1 MTQNSTK
8 NSVVQVSGRGT
19 NVEFIIDD
27 VSPFDQITKGLR
39 DYLVENRGMWSGGA
53 IAVNVGNRLTSRDQ
67 LNEIKKIIESGSGL
81 TVIRFSCSPETMTPP
96 LSVPDPVRPLQHNE
110 VIIPARKPTVAP
122 PLQVGPAA
130 APAAPPIVD
139 ASPAEQPPKAYPQH
153 NEVIIPDRKPTVAP
167 PPPVRPVAAPADPPV
182 VEASRVAQP
191 LKTYPQHNEVIIP
204 EQEPTVVPPLPV
216 DPVAAPVASNEP
228 PRQTVLPIDQAA
240 QVVQPAQ
247 THAQR
252 NVVTPKPLRVQ
263 SEPPTVVE
271 AEQPLLMDE
280 ERANLQRPSYLQS
293 QRDTALLVKSTCR
306 SGEIIRHQGDVVVL
320 GDVNPGAEVVASGDI
335 VVFGCL
341 RGFAHAGSD
350 GDTKATIVALSLG
363 SPRVQIGPHVGVSS
377 GNNVEPKYTDSGP
390 VIAYAR
396 RRSIHVALFEGRF
409 FNYGKGEL
417 YDG

>member
-27 VSPFDQITKGLR
+27 VSPFDQIIKGLR

-67 LNEIKKIIESGSGL
+67 LNEIKKIIEYGSGL
-81 TVIRFSCSPETMTPP
+81 TVIRFSCSPETMATPP
-96 LSVPDPVRPLQHNE
+96 SDPGPVRPLQHNE

-122 PLQVGPAA
+122 PPPVRPAA
-130 APAAPPIVD
+130 APAAP
-139 ASPAEQPPKAYPQH
+139 S
-153 NEVIIPDRKPTVAP
+153 
-167 PPPVRPVAAPADPPV
+167 V
-182 VEASRVAQP
+182 VEASRIVQP
-191 LKTYPQHNEVIIP
+191 PKTYPQHNEVIIP
-204 EQEPTVVPPLPV
+204 ERKPTVVPPLPV
-216 DPVAAPVASNEP
+216 DPVATPAASNEAT
-228 PRQTVLPIDQAA
+228 RQTGMPIKEAA
-240 QVVQPAQ
+240 QVVSPTQ
-247 THAQR
+247 THRQDNAA
-252 NVVTPKPLRVQ
+252 TPEPIRVQ
-263 SEPPTVVE
+263 HEPSDVVE

-280 ERANLQRPSYLQS
+280 ELGNSPRPSYLQS

-335 VVFGCL
+335 AVFGCL
-341 RGFAHAGSD
+341 RGFAHAGSE
-350 GDTKATIVALSLG
+350 GDIKATIVALSLG
-363 SPRVQIGPHVGVSS
+363 SPRLQIGPHVGISS
-377 GNNVEPKYTDSGP
+377 GNKVEPKYTDSGP

-396 RRSIHVALFEGRF
+396 RRSIHVALFKGRF
-409 FNYGKGEL
+409 FKYGKGEL

>member
-8 NSVVQVSGRGT
+8 NPVVQVSGRGT

-27 VSPFDQITKGLR
+27 VSPFDQITKGIR

-53 IAVNVGNRLTSRDQ
+53 IAVNVGSRLTSRDQ
-67 LNEIKKIIESGSGL
+67 LNEIKNIIESGSGL
-81 TVIRFSCSPETMTPP
+81 TVVRFSCSPETMAPP
-96 LSVPDPVRPLQHNE
+96 PSVPDPVRPLQHN
-110 VIIPARKPTVAP
+110 A
-122 PLQVGPAA
+122 
-130 APAAPPIVD
+130 
-139 ASPAEQPPKAYPQH
+139 
-153 NEVIIPDRKPTVAP
+153 VIIPDRKPTVAP
-167 PPPVRPVAAPADPPV
+167 APPVRPAAAPAAPPI

-191 LKTYPQHNEVIIP
+191 PKTNPQHNEVIIP
-204 EQEPTVVPPLPV
+204 ERNPTVLPPPPV
-216 DPVAAPVASNEP
+216 DPVAAPTAFNEA
-228 PRQTVLPIDQAA
+228 PRQTVLPIEEVS
-240 QVVQPAQ
+240 QVVQPSQ
-247 THAQR
+247 TPRQ
-252 NVVTPKPLRVQ
+252 Q
-263 SEPPTVVE
+263 SAVMPEPPHVQYEPRASVE

-280 ERANLQRPSYLQS
+280 ERANLKRPSYLQS

-341 RGFAHAGSD
+341 RGFAHAGSE
-350 GDTKATIVALSLG
+350 GDTKATIVTLSLG

-377 GNNVEPKYTDSGP
+377 GNNVHPKYTDSGP
-390 VIAYAR
+390 VIAYVR

-409 FNYGKGEL
+409 FKYGKGEL

>member
-27 VSPFDQITKGLR
+27 VSPFDQIIKGLR

-67 LNEIKKIIESGSGL
+67 LNEIKKIIEYGSGL
-81 TVIRFSCSPETMTPP
+81 TVIRFSCSPETMATPP
-96 LSVPDPVRPLQHNE
+96 SDPGPVRPLQHNE

-122 PLQVGPAA
+122 PPPVRPAA
-130 APAAPPIVD
+130 APAAP
-139 ASPAEQPPKAYPQH
+139 S
-153 NEVIIPDRKPTVAP
+153 
-167 PPPVRPVAAPADPPV
+167 V
-182 VEASRVAQP
+182 VEASRIVQP
-191 LKTYPQHNEVIIP
+191 PKTYPQHIEVIIP
-204 EQEPTVVPPLPV
+204 ERKPTVVPPLPV
-216 DPVAAPVASNEP
+216 DPVATPAASNEAT
-228 PRQTVLPIDQAA
+228 RQTGMPIKEAA
-240 QVVQPAQ
+240 QVVSPTQ
-247 THAQR
+247 THRQDNAA
-252 NVVTPKPLRVQ
+252 TPEPIRVQ
-263 SEPPTVVE
+263 HEPSDVVE

-280 ERANLQRPSYLQS
+280 ELGNSPRPSYLQS

-306 SGEIIRHQGDVVVL
+306 SGKIIRHQGDVVVL

-335 VVFGCL
+335 AVFGCL
-341 RGFAHAGSD
+341 RGFAHAGSE

-363 SPRVQIGPHVGVSS
+363 SPRLQIGPHVGISS
-377 GNNVEPKYTDSGP
+377 GNKVEPKYTDSGP

-396 RRSIHVALFEGRF
+396 RRSIHVALFKGRF
-409 FNYGKGEL
+409 FKYGKGEL

>member
-27 VSPFDQITKGLR
+27 VSPFDQIIKGLR

-67 LNEIKKIIESGSGL
+67 LNEIKKIIEYGSGL
-81 TVIRFSCSPETMTPP
+81 TVIRFSCSPETMATPP
-96 LSVPDPVRPLQHNE
+96 SDPGPVRPLQHNE

-122 PLQVGPAA
+122 PPPVRPAA
-130 APAAPPIVD
+130 APAAPP
-139 ASPAEQPPKAYPQH
+139 
-153 NEVIIPDRKPTVAP
+153 
-167 PPPVRPVAAPADPPV
+167 V
-182 VEASRVAQP
+182 VEASRIVQP
-191 LKTYPQHNEVIIP
+191 PKTYPHHNEVIIP
-204 EQEPTVVPPLPV
+204 ERKPTVVPPLPV
-216 DPVAAPVASNEP
+216 DPVATPAASNEAT
-228 PRQTVLPIDQAA
+228 RQTGMPIKEAA
-240 QVVQPAQ
+240 QVVSPTQ
-247 THAQR
+247 THRQDNAA
-252 NVVTPKPLRVQ
+252 TPEPIRVQ
-263 SEPPTVVE
+263 HEPSDVVE

-280 ERANLQRPSYLQS
+280 ELGNSPRPSYLQS

-335 VVFGCL
+335 AVFGCL
-341 RGFAHAGSD
+341 RGFAHAGSE

-363 SPRVQIGPHVGVSS
+363 SPRLQIGPHVGISS
-377 GNNVEPKYTDSGP
+377 GNKVEPKYTDSGP

-396 RRSIHVALFEGRF
+396 RRSIHVALFKGRF
-409 FNYGKGEL
+409 FKYGKGEL

>member
-27 VSPFDQITKGLR
+27 VSPFDQIIKGLR

-81 TVIRFSCSPETMTPP
+81 TVIRFSCSPETMAPP
-96 LSVPDPVRPLQHNE
+96 PSDPGPVRPLQRNE

-122 PLQVGPAA
+122 PPPVRPAA
-130 APAAPPIVD
+130 APAA
-139 ASPAEQPPKAYPQH
+139 Q
-153 NEVIIPDRKPTVAP
+153 
-167 PPPVRPVAAPADPPV
+167 PV
-182 VEASRVAQP
+182 VEASRIVQP
-191 LKTYPQHNEVIIP
+191 PKTYPQHNEVIIP
-204 EQEPTVVPPLPV
+204 ERKLTVVPPLPV
-216 DPVAAPVASNEP
+216 DPVATPAASNEAT
-228 PRQTVLPIDQAA
+228 RQTGMPIKEAA
-240 QVVQPAQ
+240 QVVSPTQ
-247 THAQR
+247 THRQDNAA
-252 NVVTPKPLRVQ
+252 TPEPIRVQ
-263 SEPPTVVE
+263 HEPSDVVE

-280 ERANLQRPSYLQS
+280 ELGNSPRPSYLQS
-293 QRDTALLVKSTCR
+293 QRDTALLVKSTFR

-335 VVFGCL
+335 AVFGCL
-341 RGFAHAGSD
+341 RGFAHAGSE

-363 SPRVQIGPHVGVSS
+363 SPRLQIGPHVGVSS

-396 RRSIHVALFEGRF
+396 RRSIHVALFKGRF
-409 FNYGKGEL
+409 FKYGKGEL

>member
-27 VSPFDQITKGLR
+27 VSPFDQIIKGLR

-67 LNEIKKIIESGSGL
+67 LNEIKKIIEYGSGL
-81 TVIRFSCSPETMTPP
+81 TVIRFSCSPETMATPP
-96 LSVPDPVRPLQHNE
+96 SDPDPVRPLQHNE

-122 PLQVGPAA
+122 PPPVRPAA
-130 APAAPPIVD
+130 APAAP
-139 ASPAEQPPKAYPQH
+139 S
-153 NEVIIPDRKPTVAP
+153 
-167 PPPVRPVAAPADPPV
+167 V
-182 VEASRVAQP
+182 VEASRIVQP
-191 LKTYPQHNEVIIP
+191 PKTYPQHNEVIIP
-204 EQEPTVVPPLPV
+204 ERKPTVVPPLPV
-216 DPVAAPVASNEP
+216 DPVATPAASNEAT
-228 PRQTVLPIDQAA
+228 RQTGMPIKEAA
-240 QVVQPAQ
+240 QVVSPTQ
-247 THAQR
+247 THRQDNAA
-252 NVVTPKPLRVQ
+252 TPEPIRVQ
-263 SEPPTVVE
+263 HEPSDVVE

-280 ERANLQRPSYLQS
+280 ELGNSPRPSYLQS

-306 SGEIIRHQGDVVVL
+306 SGKIIRHQGDVVVL
-320 GDVNPGAEVVASGDI
+320 GDVNPGAEVIASGDI

-341 RGFAHAGSD
+341 RGFAHAGSE

-363 SPRVQIGPHVGVSS
+363 SPRLQIGPHVGISS
-377 GNNVEPKYTDSGP
+377 GNKVEPKYTDSGP

-396 RRSIHVALFEGRF
+396 RRSIHVALFKGRF
-409 FNYGKGEL
+409 FKYGKGEL

>member
-27 VSPFDQITKGLR
+27 VSPFDQIIKGLR

-67 LNEIKKIIESGSGL
+67 LNEIKKIIEYGSGL
-81 TVIRFSCSPETMTPP
+81 TVIRFSCSPETMATPP
-96 LSVPDPVRPLQHNE
+96 SDPGPVRPLQHNE
-110 VIIPARKPTVAP
+110 VIIPARKPTVVP
-122 PLQVGPAA
+122 PPPVRPAA
-130 APAAPPIVD
+130 APAAP
-139 ASPAEQPPKAYPQH
+139 S
-153 NEVIIPDRKPTVAP
+153 
-167 PPPVRPVAAPADPPV
+167 V
-182 VEASRVAQP
+182 VEASRIVQP
-191 LKTYPQHNEVIIP
+191 PKTYPQHNEVIIP
-204 EQEPTVVPPLPV
+204 ERKPTVVPPLPV
-216 DPVAAPVASNEP
+216 DPVATPAASNEAT
-228 PRQTVLPIDQAA
+228 RQTGMPIKEAA
-240 QVVQPAQ
+240 QVVSPTQ
-247 THAQR
+247 THRQDNAA
-252 NVVTPKPLRVQ
+252 TPEPIRVQ
-263 SEPPTVVE
+263 HEPSDVVE

-280 ERANLQRPSYLQS
+280 ELGNSPRPSYLQS

-335 VVFGCL
+335 AVFGCL
-341 RGFAHAGSD
+341 RGFAHAGSE

-363 SPRVQIGPHVGVSS
+363 SPRLQIGPHVGISS
-377 GNNVEPKYTDSGP
+377 GNKVEPKYTDSGP

-396 RRSIHVALFEGRF
+396 RRSIHVALFKGRF
-409 FNYGKGEL
+409 FKYGKGEL

>member
-67 LNEIKKIIESGSGL
+67 LNEIKKIIEYGSGL
-81 TVIRFSCSPETMTPP
+81 TVIRFSCSPETMATPP
-96 LSVPDPVRPLQHNE
+96 SDPGPVRPLQHNE

-122 PLQVGPAA
+122 PPPVRPAA
-130 APAAPPIVD
+130 APAAP
-139 ASPAEQPPKAYPQH
+139 S
-153 NEVIIPDRKPTVAP
+153 
-167 PPPVRPVAAPADPPV
+167 V
-182 VEASRVAQP
+182 VEASRIVQP
-191 LKTYPQHNEVIIP
+191 PKTYPQHNEVIIP
-204 EQEPTVVPPLPV
+204 ERKPTVVPPLPV
-216 DPVAAPVASNEP
+216 DPVATPAASNEAT
-228 PRQTVLPIDQAA
+228 RQTGMPIKEAA
-240 QVVQPAQ
+240 QVVSPTQ
-247 THAQR
+247 THRQDNAA
-252 NVVTPKPLRVQ
+252 TPEPIRVQ
-263 SEPPTVVE
+263 HEPSDVVE

-280 ERANLQRPSYLQS
+280 ELGNSPRPSYLQS

-306 SGEIIRHQGDVVVL
+306 SGKIIRHQGDVVVL

-335 VVFGCL
+335 AVFGCL
-341 RGFAHAGSD
+341 RGFAHAGSE

-363 SPRVQIGPHVGVSS
+363 SPRLQIGPHVGISS
-377 GNNVEPKYTDSGP
+377 GNKVEPKYTDSGP

-396 RRSIHVALFEGRF
+396 RRSIHVALFKGRF
-409 FNYGKGEL
+409 FKYGKGEL

>member
-27 VSPFDQITKGLR
+27 VSPFDQIIKGLR

-67 LNEIKKIIESGSGL
+67 LNEIKKIIEYGSGL
-81 TVIRFSCSPETMTPP
+81 TVIRFSCSPETMATPP
-96 LSVPDPVRPLQHNE
+96 SDPGPVRPLQHNE

-122 PLQVGPAA
+122 PPPVRPAA
-130 APAAPPIVD
+130 APAAPPVVEAYRIV
-139 ASPAEQPPKAYPQH
+139 QPPKTYPHH
-153 NEVIIPDRKPTVAP
+153 NEVIIPEGKPTVVP
-167 PPPVRPVAAPADPPV
+167 PPPVRPAAAPAAPSV
-182 VEASRVAQP
+182 VEASRIVQP
-191 LKTYPQHNEVIIP
+191 PKTYPQHNEVIIP
-204 EQEPTVVPPLPV
+204 ERKPTVVPPLPV
-216 DPVAAPVASNEP
+216 DPVATPAASNEAT
-228 PRQTVLPIDQAA
+228 RQTGMPIKEAA
-240 QVVQPAQ
+240 QVVSPTQ
-247 THAQR
+247 THRQDNAATR
-252 NVVTPKPLRVQ
+252 EPIRVQ
-263 SEPPTVVE
+263 HEPSDVVE

-280 ERANLQRPSYLQS
+280 ELGNSPRPSYLQS

-335 VVFGCL
+335 AVFGCL
-341 RGFAHAGSD
+341 RGFAHAGSE

-363 SPRVQIGPHVGVSS
+363 SPRLQIGPHVGISS
-377 GNNVEPKYTDSGP
+377 GNKVEPKYTDSGP

-396 RRSIHVALFEGRF
+396 RRSIHVALFKGRF
-409 FNYGKGEL
+409 FKYGKGEL

>member
-27 VSPFDQITKGLR
+27 VSPFDQIIKGLR

-67 LNEIKKIIESGSGL
+67 LNEIKKIIEYGSGL
-81 TVIRFSCSPETMTPP
+81 TVIRFSCSPETMATPP
-96 LSVPDPVRPLQHNE
+96 SDPGPVRPLQHNE

-122 PLQVGPAA
+122 PPPVRPAA
-130 APAAPPIVD
+130 APAAP
-139 ASPAEQPPKAYPQH
+139 S
-153 NEVIIPDRKPTVAP
+153 
-167 PPPVRPVAAPADPPV
+167 V
-182 VEASRVAQP
+182 VEASRIVQP
-191 LKTYPQHNEVIIP
+191 PKTYPQHNEVIIA
-204 EQEPTVVPPLPV
+204 ERKPTVVPPLPV
-216 DPVAAPVASNEP
+216 DPVATPAASNEAT
-228 PRQTVLPIDQAA
+228 RQTGMPIKEAA
-240 QVVQPAQ
+240 QVVSPTQ
-247 THAQR
+247 THRQDNAA
-252 NVVTPKPLRVQ
+252 TPEPIRVQ
-263 SEPPTVVE
+263 HEPSDVVE

-280 ERANLQRPSYLQS
+280 ELGNSPRPSYLQS

-335 VVFGCL
+335 AVFGCL
-341 RGFAHAGSD
+341 RGFAHAGSE

-363 SPRVQIGPHVGVSS
+363 SPRLQIGPHVGISS
-377 GNNVEPKYTDSGP
+377 GNKVEPKYTDSGP

-396 RRSIHVALFEGRF
+396 RRSIHVALFKGRF
-409 FNYGKGEL
+409 FKYGKGEL

>member
-67 LNEIKKIIESGSGL
+67 LNEIKKIIESESGL
-81 TVIRFSCSPETMTPP
+81 TVVRFSFSPETMAPP
-96 LSVPDPVRPLQHNE
+96 PSVPGPVRPPQHNE

-122 PLQVGPAA
+122 PPPVRPPTA
-130 APAAPPIVD
+130 APAA
-139 ASPAEQPPKAYPQH
+139 
-153 NEVIIPDRKPTVAP
+153 
-167 PPPVRPVAAPADPPV
+167 PPV

-191 LKTYPQHNEVIIP
+191 PIAYPQHNEVIIP
-204 EQEPTVVPPLPV
+204 EGKPTVVPPAPIN
-216 DPVAAPVASNEP
+216 PVAAPAASNEP
-228 PRQTVLPIDQAA
+228 PEQAVLPIDQAS
-240 QVVQPAQ
+240 QVGQPAQ
-247 THAQR
+247 THPQR

-263 SEPPTVVE
+263 SDPPTFVE

-280 ERANLQRPSYLQS
+280 ERANLQRHSYLES

-341 RGFAHAGSD
+341 RGFAHAGSE

-363 SPRVQIGPHVGVSS
+363 SPRLQIGPHVGVSN
-377 GNNVEPKYTDSGP
+377 GNNVQPKYTDSGP

-409 FNYGKGEL
+409 FKYGKGEL

>member
-67 LNEIKKIIESGSGL
+67 LNEIKKIIEYGSGL
-81 TVIRFSCSPETMTPP
+81 TVIRFSCSPETMATPP
-96 LSVPDPVRPLQHNE
+96 SDPGPVRPLQHNE

-122 PLQVGPAA
+122 PPPVRPAA
-130 APAAPPIVD
+130 APAAPP
-139 ASPAEQPPKAYPQH
+139 
-153 NEVIIPDRKPTVAP
+153 
-167 PPPVRPVAAPADPPV
+167 V
-182 VEASRVAQP
+182 VEASRIVQP
-191 LKTYPQHNEVIIP
+191 PKTYPQHNEVIIP
-204 EQEPTVVPPLPV
+204 ERKPTVVPPLPV
-216 DPVAAPVASNEP
+216 DPVATPAASNEAT
-228 PRQTVLPIDQAA
+228 RQTGMPIKEAA
-240 QVVQPAQ
+240 QVVSPTQ
-247 THAQR
+247 THRQDNAA
-252 NVVTPKPLRVQ
+252 TPEPIRVQ
-263 SEPPTVVE
+263 HEPSDVVE

-280 ERANLQRPSYLQS
+280 ELGNSPRPSYLQS

-306 SGEIIRHQGDVVVL
+306 SGKIIRHQGDVVVL

-335 VVFGCL
+335 AVFGCL
-341 RGFAHAGSD
+341 RGFAHAGSE

-363 SPRVQIGPHVGVSS
+363 SPRLQIGPHVGISS
-377 GNNVEPKYTDSGP
+377 GNKVEPKYTDSGP

-396 RRSIHVALFEGRF
+396 RRSIHVALFKGRF
-409 FNYGKGEL
+409 FKYGKGEL

>member
-27 VSPFDQITKGLR
+27 VSPFDQIIKGLR

-67 LNEIKKIIESGSGL
+67 LNEIKKIIEYGSGL
-81 TVIRFSCSPETMTPP
+81 TVIRFSCSPETMATPP
-96 LSVPDPVRPLQHNE
+96 SDPGPVRPLQHNE

-122 PLQVGPAA
+122 PPPVRPAA
-130 APAAPPIVD
+130 APAAPP
-139 ASPAEQPPKAYPQH
+139 
-153 NEVIIPDRKPTVAP
+153 
-167 PPPVRPVAAPADPPV
+167 V
-182 VEASRVAQP
+182 VEASRIVQP
-191 LKTYPQHNEVIIP
+191 PKTYPQHNEVIIP
-204 EQEPTVVPPLPV
+204 ERKPTVVPPLPV
-216 DPVAAPVASNEP
+216 DPVATPAASNEAT
-228 PRQTVLPIDQAA
+228 RQTGMPIKEAA
-240 QVVQPAQ
+240 QVVSPTQ
-247 THAQR
+247 THRQDNAA
-252 NVVTPKPLRVQ
+252 TPEPIRVQ
-263 SEPPTVVE
+263 HEPSDVVE

-280 ERANLQRPSYLQS
+280 ELGNSPRPSYLQS

-306 SGEIIRHQGDVVVL
+306 SGKIIRHQGDVVVL

-335 VVFGCL
+335 AVFGCL
-341 RGFAHAGSD
+341 RGFAHAGSE

-363 SPRVQIGPHVGVSS
+363 SPRLQIGPHVGISS
-377 GNNVEPKYTDSGP
+377 GNKVEPKYTDSGP

-396 RRSIHVALFEGRF
+396 RRSIHVALFKGRF
-409 FNYGKGEL
+409 FKYGKGEL

>member
-81 TVIRFSCSPETMTPP
+81 TVIRFSCSPETMAPP
-96 LSVPDPVRPLQHNE
+96 PSDPGPVRPPQHNE
-110 VIIPARKPTVAP
+110 AIIPARKPA
-122 PLQVGPAA
+122 
-130 APAAPPIVD
+130 
-139 ASPAEQPPKAYPQH
+139 
-153 NEVIIPDRKPTVAP
+153 VAP
-167 PPPVRPVAAPADPPV
+167 PPPVRPAAAPAALPI

-191 LKTYPQHNEVIIP
+191 PKTYPQHNEVIIP
-204 EQEPTVVPPLPV
+204 EGKPTVVPPSPIN
-216 DPVAAPVASNEP
+216 PAAAPAASNEAL
-228 PRQTVLPIDQAA
+228 RQTVMPIKEAS
-240 QVVQPAQ
+240 QVVSPTQ
-247 THAQR
+247 THRQHNAAA
-252 NVVTPKPLRVQ
+252 PEPIRVQ
-263 SEPPTVVE
+263 HEPSDVVE

-320 GDVNPGAEVVASGDI
+320 GDVNPGAEVIASGDI

-341 RGFAHAGSD
+341 RGFAHAGSE

-363 SPRVQIGPHVGVSS
+363 SPRLQIGPHVGVSS
-377 GNNVEPKYTDSGP
+377 GNNVEPRYTDSGP

-396 RRSIHVALFEGRF
+396 RRSIHVALFKGRF
-409 FNYGKGEL
+409 FKYGKGEL

>member
-27 VSPFDQITKGLR
+27 VSPFDQIIKGLR

-67 LNEIKKIIESGSGL
+67 LNEIKKIIEYGSGL
-81 TVIRFSCSPETMTPP
+81 TVIRFSCSPETMATPP
-96 LSVPDPVRPLQHNE
+96 SDPGPVRPLQHNE

-122 PLQVGPAA
+122 PPPVRPAA
-130 APAAPPIVD
+130 APAAPP
-139 ASPAEQPPKAYPQH
+139 
-153 NEVIIPDRKPTVAP
+153 
-167 PPPVRPVAAPADPPV
+167 V
-182 VEASRVAQP
+182 VEASRIVQP
-191 LKTYPQHNEVIIP
+191 PKTYPHHNEVIIP
-204 EQEPTVVPPLPV
+204 EGKPTVVPPLPV
-216 DPVAAPVASNEP
+216 DPVATPAASNEAT
-228 PRQTVLPIDQAA
+228 RQTGMPIKEAA
-240 QVVQPAQ
+240 QVVSPTQ
-247 THAQR
+247 THRQDNAA
-252 NVVTPKPLRVQ
+252 TPEPIRVQ
-263 SEPPTVVE
+263 HEPSDVVE

-280 ERANLQRPSYLQS
+280 ELGNSPRPSYLQS

-306 SGEIIRHQGDVVVL
+306 SGKIIRHQGDVVVL

-335 VVFGCL
+335 AVFGCL
-341 RGFAHAGSD
+341 RGFAHAGSE

-363 SPRVQIGPHVGVSS
+363 SPRLQIGPHVGISS
-377 GNNVEPKYTDSGP
+377 GNKVEPKYTDSGP

-396 RRSIHVALFEGRF
+396 RRSIHVALFKGRF
-409 FNYGKGEL
+409 FKYGKGEL

>member
-1 MTQNSTK
+1 MTQNSTQ

-81 TVIRFSCSPETMTPP
+81 TVIRFSCSPETMAPP
-96 LSVPDPVRPLQHNE
+96 PSVPDPVRPLQHNE

-122 PLQVGPAA
+122 P
-130 APAAPPIVD
+130 
-139 ASPAEQPPKAYPQH
+139 
-153 NEVIIPDRKPTVAP
+153 
-167 PPPVRPVAAPADPPV
+167 PPVRPVAAPVTPPN

-191 LKTYPQHNEVIIP
+191 PKTYPQHNEVIVP
-204 EQEPTVVPPLPV
+204 ERKPTVAPPLPV
-216 DPVAAPVASNEP
+216 DPAAAPVASNEP
-228 PRQTVLPIDQAA
+228 PRQTVLPIDAA
-240 QVVQPAQ
+240 PKVVQPAQ
-247 THAQR
+247 THPQQ

-280 ERANLQRPSYLQS
+280 ERANSQRPSYLQS

-320 GDVNPGAEVVASGDI
+320 GDVNPGAEVIASGDI

-341 RGFAHAGSD
+341 RGFAHAGSE
-350 GDTKATIVALSLG
+350 GDTKATIVALTLG

-377 GNNVEPKYTDSGP
+377 GNNVQPKYTGSGP

-409 FNYGKGEL
+409 FKYGKGEL

>member
-27 VSPFDQITKGLR
+27 VSPFDQIIKGLR

-67 LNEIKKIIESGSGL
+67 LNEIKKIIEYGSGL
-81 TVIRFSCSPETMTPP
+81 TVIRFSCSPETMATPP
-96 LSVPDPVRPLQHNE
+96 SDPGPVRPLQHNE

-122 PLQVGPAA
+122 PPPVRPAA
-130 APAAPPIVD
+130 APAAPP
-139 ASPAEQPPKAYPQH
+139 
-153 NEVIIPDRKPTVAP
+153 
-167 PPPVRPVAAPADPPV
+167 V
-182 VEASRVAQP
+182 VEASRIVQP
-191 LKTYPQHNEVIIP
+191 PKTYPQHNEVIIP
-204 EQEPTVVPPLPV
+204 ERKPTVVPPLPV
-216 DPVAAPVASNEP
+216 DPVATPAASNEAT
-228 PRQTVLPIDQAA
+228 RQTGMPIKEAA
-240 QVVQPAQ
+240 QVVSPTQ
-247 THAQR
+247 THRQDNAA
-252 NVVTPKPLRVQ
+252 TPEPIRVQ
-263 SEPPTVVE
+263 HEPSDVVE

-280 ERANLQRPSYLQS
+280 ELGNSPRPSYLQS
-293 QRDTALLVKSTCR
+293 QRNTALLVKSTCR

-335 VVFGCL
+335 AVFGCL
-341 RGFAHAGSD
+341 RGFAHAGSE

-363 SPRVQIGPHVGVSS
+363 SPRLQIGPHVGISS
-377 GNNVEPKYTDSGP
+377 GNKVEPKYTDSGP

-396 RRSIHVALFEGRF
+396 RRSIHVALFKGRF
-409 FNYGKGEL
+409 FKYGKGEL

>member
-8 NSVVQVSGRGT
+8 NSVVQVAGRGT

-53 IAVNVGNRLTSRDQ
+53 IAVNVGSRLTSREQ
-67 LNEIKKIIESGSGL
+67 LNEIKKIIETGSGL
-81 TVIRFSCSPETMTPP
+81 TVIRFSCSPETMAAPP
-96 LSVPDPVRPLQHNE
+96 SAPGPETVRSLQHNE
-110 VIIPARKPTVAP
+110 VIIP
-122 PLQVGPAA
+122 
-130 APAAPPIVD
+130 
-139 ASPAEQPPKAYPQH
+139 E
-153 NEVIIPDRKPTVAP
+153 RKPTVAP
-167 PPPVRPVAAPADPPV
+167 PPPVSPVAAPAVPPIDGAPGV
-182 VEASRVAQP
+182 VKPA
-191 LKTYPQHNEVIIP
+191 KIYPQHNEVIIP
-204 EQEPTVVPPLPV
+204 EGKATLKPPLLDNPY
-216 DPVAAPVASNEP
+216 AAPVAAAEI
-228 PRQTVLPIDQAA
+228 PRQTVLPIDGPSQDALPTRPNRQHNVA
-240 QVVQPAQ
+240 KPESAGVQ
-247 THAQR
+247 H
-252 NVVTPKPLRVQ
+252 
-263 SEPPTVVE
+263 EPTAVVE

-280 ERANLQRPSYLQS
+280 ELANLKQPSYLQS

-341 RGFAHAGSD
+341 RGFAHAGSE

-377 GNNVEPKYTDSGP
+377 GNNVHPKYTDSGP

-409 FNYGKGEL
+409 FKYGKGEL

>member
-67 LNEIKKIIESGSGL
+67 LNEIKKIIEYGSGL
-81 TVIRFSCSPETMTPP
+81 TVIRFSCSPETMATPP
-96 LSVPDPVRPLQHNE
+96 SDPGPVRPLQHNE

-122 PLQVGPAA
+122 PPPVRPAA
-130 APAAPPIVD
+130 APAAPP
-139 ASPAEQPPKAYPQH
+139 
-153 NEVIIPDRKPTVAP
+153 
-167 PPPVRPVAAPADPPV
+167 V
-182 VEASRVAQP
+182 VEASRIVQP
-191 LKTYPQHNEVIIP
+191 PKTYPQHNEVIIP
-204 EQEPTVVPPLPV
+204 ERKPTVVPPLPV
-216 DPVAAPVASNEP
+216 DPVATPAASNEAT
-228 PRQTVLPIDQAA
+228 RQTGMPIKEAA
-240 QVVQPAQ
+240 QVVSPTQ
-247 THAQR
+247 THRQDNAA
-252 NVVTPKPLRVQ
+252 TPEPIRVQ
-263 SEPPTVVE
+263 HEPSDVVE

-280 ERANLQRPSYLQS
+280 ELGNSPRPSYLQS

-335 VVFGCL
+335 AVFGCL
-341 RGFAHAGSD
+341 RGFAHAGSE

-363 SPRVQIGPHVGVSS
+363 SPRLQIGPHVGISS
-377 GNNVEPKYTDSGP
+377 GNKVEPKYTDSGP

-396 RRSIHVALFEGRF
+396 RRSIHVALFKGRF
-409 FNYGKGEL
+409 FKYGKGEL